1 MRSVVVPEEI
11 RHRLSQW
18 CTARIPNAERRQ
30 RQIGYTI
37 SGDEV
42 IILDRR
48 APTYPELHT
57 AWSATPVARLRS
69 GVPEPG
75 QWTLYRP
82 VGDDGWQPV
91 ASGSDPV
98 TLLDEARD

>member
-1 MRSVVVPEEI
+1 MPTVVVPEEI

-18 CTARIPNAERRQ
+18 CTARIPDAERRQ

-42 IILDRR
+42 TILDRR

-57 AWSATPVARLRS
+57 AWSSTPVALLRA
-69 GVPEPG
+69 ENEA
-75 QWTLYRP
+75 WTLYRP
-82 VGDDGWQPV
+82 VGDDEWQPV
-91 ASGSDPV
+91 ASGTDPLA
-98 TLLDEARD
+98 LLDDARD